1 MTDEETKMLAS
12 HMGHSL
18 NIHMDHY
25 RCHLSIIERTKV
37 ARILCAVANGTLNRF
52 EVPTKFEDVVVED
65 GDLVNQG
72 KLVLHCTQI
81 KHYWSRQHKQSI
93 HMIVTI

>member
-52 EVPTKFEDVVVED
+52 EVP
-65 GDLVNQG
+65 
-72 KLVLHCTQI
+72 
-81 KHYWSRQHKQSI
+81 S
-93 HMIVTI
+93 